1 MAAGLA
7 LIAAG
12 AVMLAVPG
20 PGLLAMVVGAGLF
33 SRESATA
40 ARVLDRLE
48 LWLRA
53 AFARV
58 GERWNRASL
67 AVRILLILCGLLVAG
82 SAGVGVCTV
91 LFGG

>member
-1 MAAGLA
+1 
-7 LIAAG
+7 
-12 AVMLAVPG
+12 
-20 PGLLAMVVGAGLF
+20 MVVGAGLF